1 MRIAKTTG
9 GICAVVLYIQN
20 NTMDVWREY
29 GYVMK
34 LSWMRIVKTTGG
46 MCAVILYI
54 QNDAIDVWREYG
66 GCLRR
71 IHKLKLSWMRI
82 VMDVNCENNRRH
94 VCNGSVYTK

>member
-1 MRIAKTTG
+1 MAKRLRRIHE
-9 GICAVVLYIQN
+9 L
-20 NTMDVWREY
+20 
-29 GYVMK
+29 K

-46 MCAVILYI
+46 MCAVVLYI

-94 VCNGSVYTK
+94 VCGDSVYKEEER